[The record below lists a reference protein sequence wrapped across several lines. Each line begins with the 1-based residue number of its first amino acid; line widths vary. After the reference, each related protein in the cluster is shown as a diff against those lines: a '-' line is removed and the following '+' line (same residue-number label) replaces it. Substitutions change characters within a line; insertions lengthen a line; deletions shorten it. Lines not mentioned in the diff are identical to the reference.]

1 MRNYAAFFDRVVVET
16 NCNSLKEESAGKT
29 AEVAFFYYIESSW
42 KLPAS
47 ASASASNI
55 FALALSTLPSRQ

>member
-47 ASASASNI
+47 ALASNI